1 MKKKEL
7 ILDFTSLLDVIMIL
21 LFIVISNMN
30 QASLSVS
37 EEANRELLEAQS
49 QIEELSDERNDLLL
63 QIQSTIDKE
72 VSYADISFELEE
84 LKREYDNLY
93 EDYEYLKI
101 TSNYDVDDMS
111 VYEST
116 LERITKVT
124 FICNTEK
131 NRETGN
137 YEVKIDIYCD
147 TDENDKQ
154 TFIDSIKIEHNL
166 NLSKDE
172 RMRFN
177 AEQVTEL
184 TRVLSQ
190 AFRNVDLKVIWF
202 SIQYQYEDD
211 NFSNL
216 DLEIIKDSIGNL
228 ERSFSKSCYVDE
240 IKLY

>member
-1 MKKKEL
+1 MKRKEL

-30 QASLSVS
+30 QVSLSVH

-49 QIEELSDERNDLLL
+49 QIEELSNERNDLLL
-63 QIQSTIDKE
+63 QIESTTENEI
-72 VSYADISFELEE
+72 SYEDISFELEE
-84 LKREYDNLY
+84 LKHEYDELQ
-93 EDYEYLKI
+93 EDYDYLKI
-101 TSNYDVDDMS
+101 TSNYDADDMS

-116 LERITKVT
+116 MERITKVT

-147 TDENDKQ
+147 EDNNDEQ
-154 TFIDSIKIEHNL
+154 TFVDSAIIEHNL

-172 RMRFN
+172 RMKFN

-184 TRVLSQ
+184 TRVLSKV
-190 AFRNVDLKVIWF
+190 FKNVDLKVIWF

-216 DLEIIKDSIGNL
+216 DIEIIKESIDNL